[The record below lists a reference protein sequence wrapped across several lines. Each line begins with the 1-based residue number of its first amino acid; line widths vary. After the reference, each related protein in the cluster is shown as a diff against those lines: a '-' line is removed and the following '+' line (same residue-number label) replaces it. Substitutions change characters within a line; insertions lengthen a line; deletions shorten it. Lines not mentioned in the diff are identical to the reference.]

1 MSYQVLAR
9 KWRPAVFEELVGQE
23 HVVQAIVNA
32 LDNDRLHHAYLFT
45 GTRGVGKTTIA
56 RILSR
61 CLNCEQGV
69 SAKPCGE
76 CSACQQHNQGSF
88 IDLIEVDAAS
98 RTKVEDT
105 REMLENVQYTPTS
118 GRYKVYLIDEVHMLS
133 KHSFNALLKTLEEPP
148 PHVKFLLAT
157 TDPQKLPVTVL
168 SRCLQ
173 FNLKRV
179 PVDLIAAHM
188 TKIMAAEDVI
198 AEAAAIDRLAYAA
211 DGSIRDGLS
220 LLDQAISYGNGE
232 LKDAEVGKM
241 LGSIARDHLLKL
253 MQGVSNQS
261 AQDVMAAIEELAD
274 MAPDY
279 AVVLD
284 DLISLMHNFAVVN
297 ALPDIEG
304 ERFGDMTPELM
315 TLARDFSAEELQLY
329 YEIVVRARRDLPI
342 VPNRRH
348 ALEMAMLR
356 MLAFGLVEEDT
367 VLAAVDAGAP
377 KVDVAKARRTPATIN
392 KKPDD
397 VDQQTRID
405 ESAKTDT
412 KAEEVKAGHSRPD
425 VSHSEPA
432 AVRQPEASPQ
442 ASPVSMSEPQPAQ
455 IPANSSDRTADH
467 DVKLITDQDFND
479 WSALIERL
487 PLVGMAK
494 ALASHSSFVGISE
507 TTLTLALGSSDSTFL
522 TEKSQEN
529 LTTTVSDLLGRN
541 IILSFDS
548 VAEVK
553 DSPAEQARLAEEA
566 RDHRANASINSDPI
580 VENITNTFDAT
591 IIPGSIN
598 PE

>member
-23 HVVQAIVNA
+23 HVVRAIVNA

-69 SAKPCGE
+69 SASPCGE
-76 CSACQQHNQGSF
+76 CSACQQHAQSNF

-118 GRYKVYLIDEVHMLS
+118 GRFKVYLIDEVHMLS

-179 PVDLIAAHM
+179 PADLIAAHM
-188 TKIMAAEDVI
+188 TKIMAAENVA
-198 AEAAAIDRLAYAA
+198 AEASAIDRLAYAA

-232 LKDAEVGKM
+232 LKDDEVGKM
-241 LGSIARDHLLKL
+241 LGSISRDHLLKL
-253 MQGVSNQS
+253 MRGVSEQS
-261 AQDVMAAIEELAD
+261 AESVVAAIDELAE

-297 ALPDIEG
+297 ALPDIKG

-315 TLARDFSAEELQLY
+315 ELARNFSADELQLF

-356 MLAFGLVEEDT
+356 MLAFGLVGENSSIEGGD
-367 VLAAVDAGAP
+367 VGAEN
-377 KVDVAKARRTPATIN
+377 VDVAKAN
-392 KKPDD
+392 KAP
-397 VDQQTRID
+397 
-405 ESAKTDT
+405 AKTHKKAVNPQSEKAAGDKPVDAALSAPASVST
-412 KAEEVKAGHSRPD
+412 SAVQQEPKTSTQPKVKEQRIEEPVVQKAESTSKQIKEV
-425 VSHSEPA
+425 
-432 AVRQPEASPQ
+432 Q
-442 ASPVSMSEPQPAQ
+442 
-455 IPANSSDRTADH
+455 
-467 DVKLITDQDFND
+467 DQDLEN
-479 WSALIERL
+479 WGAVIENMS
-487 PLVGMAK
+487 LVGMAK
-494 ALASHSSFVGISE
+494 ALASHSSFVSINE
-507 TTLTLALGSSDSTFL
+507 KTLTLALGSSDSTFL
-522 TEKSQEN
+522 TEKSQQN
-529 LTTTVSDLLGRN
+529 LTAAVSDLLGREMQ
-541 IILSFDS
+541 LVFDS
-548 VAEVK
+548 VVEVK
-553 DSPAEQARLAEEA
+553 DSPAEQARIAEEA
-566 RDHRANASINSDPI
+566 RDHQANASISSDPI
-580 VENITNTFDAT
+580 VENLTDTFNAT
-591 IIPGSIN
+591 IIPGSIT
-598 PE
+598 PEKST